1 MKERHAHLVT
11 RLYPRSWRDRYGD
24 EFEALLVAETGS
36 LRTLVDVVSSAVKE
50 HIAGTRPSEEGQLL
64 ATFALM
70 VKKPSAVVPVAMS
83 LAALATVLAQIALAG
98 VARQTDEGAAAHIWQ
113 LLIAGQ
119 MPVLLFFA
127 IRWLPRRPKQALC
140 VLAVQAAG
148 IVASVIPVFLLRW

>member
-11 RLYPRSWRDRYGD
+11 RLYPRIWRDRYGD
-24 EFEALLVAETGS
+24 EFEALLVAESGS
-36 LRTLVDVVSSAVKE
+36 LRTLVNVMWSAVQE
-50 HIAGTRPSEEGQLL
+50 HISRPRSSEEGQLL
-64 ATFALM
+64 AAFGS
-70 VKKPSAVVPVAMS
+70 VVRKPSAVVPIAMS

-148 IVASVIPVFLLRW
+148 IGASVIPVFLLRW